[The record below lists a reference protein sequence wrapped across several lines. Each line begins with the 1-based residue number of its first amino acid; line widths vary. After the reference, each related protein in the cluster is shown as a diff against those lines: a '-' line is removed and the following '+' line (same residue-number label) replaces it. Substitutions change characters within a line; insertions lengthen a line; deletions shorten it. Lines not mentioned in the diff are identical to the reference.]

1 MKDIIR
7 MNQLAGLITES
18 QAQKM
23 MEILNEVSP
32 STDLELKS
40 KAKEIFSTLKK
51 YGLKPNYTSGDIKLD
66 KTYDSVVGIV
76 EDTKTG
82 TGLIKV
88 NIWDFAV
95 SKNKIDM
102 KKLNSDI
109 VQVLGNEF
117 ENKSGQMSSG
127 SDTIYT
133 MLIKKK

>member
-18 QAQKM
+18 QAKKM
-23 MEILNEVSP
+23 MAILNEVSP

-51 YGLKPNYTSGDIKLD
+51 YGLKPNYTSGDVKLD
-66 KTYDSVVGIV
+66 KAYDSVVGIV

-88 NIWDFAV
+88 NIWAFAV

-117 ENKSGQMSSG
+117 ENKSGQVSSG
-127 SDTIYT
+127 NGIIYT